1 MLNEILVPDEN
12 HHSIELP
19 KEFYGKKVQ
28 VIAFEVRENV
38 IASNKSDEGFSWDD
52 IEYNPDF
59 PSIEEI
65 RKTAWP
71 SK

>member
-1 MLNEILVPDEN
+1 MLSEILVPDEQ

-19 KEFYGKKVQ
+19 KELYGKKVQ
-28 VIAFEVRENV
+28 VIAYE
-38 IASNKSDEGFSWDD
+38 IADTAV
-52 IEYNPDF
+52 

-71 SK
+71 LK

>member
-1 MLNEILVPDEN
+1 MLSEILVPDEN

-28 VIAFEVRENV
+28 VIAFEVAGNA
-38 IASNKSDEGFSWDD
+38 ISSNKKDNDFSWDD

-65 RKTAWP
+65 RKIAWP

>member
-1 MLNEILVPDEN
+1 MLSEILVPDEQ

-19 KEFYGKKVQ
+19 KELYGKKVQ
-28 VIAFEVRENV
+28 VIAYE
-38 IASNKSDEGFSWDD
+38 IADTAVAGKDKKLSSFWDD
-52 IEYNPDF
+52 IDFNPNF

-71 SK
+71 LK

>member
-1 MLNEILVPDEN
+1 MLNEVLIPDEN

-28 VIAFEVRENV
+28 VIAFE
-38 IASNKSDEGFSWDD
+38 ITDTAKNKDSFWDD
-52 IEYNPDF
+52 IEFNPDF

-71 SK
+71 LR

>member
-1 MLNEILVPDEN
+1 MLSEILIPDEQ

-19 KEFYGKKVQ
+19 KELYGKKIQ
-28 VIAFEVRENV
+28 VIAFEINDVVSKNDP
-38 IASNKSDEGFSWDD
+38 NTFWDG
-52 IEYNPDF
+52 IEFNPDF

>member
-1 MLNEILVPDEN
+1 MLNEVFIPDEN

-28 VIAFEVRENV
+28 VIAFEINDAAPKA
-38 IASNKSDEGFSWDD
+38 IQNEGSFWDD
-52 IEYNPDF
+52 IDYNPDF

-71 SK
+71 AK

>member
-1 MLNEILVPDEN
+1 MLSEILVPDEQ

-28 VIAFEVRENV
+28 VIAFEIAGNDVLSENGE
-38 IASNKSDEGFSWDD
+38 KKFTWDD